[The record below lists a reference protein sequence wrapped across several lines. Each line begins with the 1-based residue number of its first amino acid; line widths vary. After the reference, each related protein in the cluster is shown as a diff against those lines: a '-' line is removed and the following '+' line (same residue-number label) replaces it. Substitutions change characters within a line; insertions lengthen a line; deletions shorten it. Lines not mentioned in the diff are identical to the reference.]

1 MCKIS
6 GKKAT
11 YNTNL
16 NSCKSLS
23 QVLRHEYSFWTK
35 YQSIVGNTPPLHH
48 AYKMFI
54 YIHISGGLG
63 VIILYSALERSG
75 LKEEYLARGHDTE
88 TMTKT

>member
-1 MCKIS
+1 MAKRLHIN
-6 GKKAT
+6 
-11 YNTNL
+11 NTNL

-23 QVLRHEYSFWTK
+23 QVLKHEYSFWTK

-54 YIHISGGLG
+54 YIHISESLG